1 MKNTKEELNQENL
14 EKRLKKEI
22 FPTQNLTV
30 VRKDYTVETKG

>member
-1 MKNTKEELNQENL
+1 MMTNTKEELNKENL
-14 EKRLKKEI
+14 EKRLENV